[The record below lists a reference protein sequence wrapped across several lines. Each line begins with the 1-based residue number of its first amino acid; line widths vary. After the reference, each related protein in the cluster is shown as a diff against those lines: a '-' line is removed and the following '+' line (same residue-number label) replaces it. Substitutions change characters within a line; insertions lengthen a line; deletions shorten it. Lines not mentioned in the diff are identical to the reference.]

1 MMPVD
6 PNRVQVTLYLPP
18 ELNVSLKEIARIRD
32 KKVSHLAVALLQEAV
47 RRETKLAGTAYL
59 MPEINAMLEDKLSNM
74 EKQFIRLLTRTAIE
88 SGATKRLVIRLF
100 IALRITTADEINAME
115 NEAWNEARNS
125 LRKPLESL
133 DQLIASLRSGE
144 VE

>member
-1 MMPVD
+1 MPIE
-6 PNRVQVTLYLPP
+6 PNRIQVTLYLPP
-18 ELNVSLKEIARIRD
+18 ELNISLKEIARVRD

-47 RRETKLAGTAYL
+47 RRETKLAGTTYL
-59 MPEINAMLEDKLSNM
+59 MPEIDAMLEDKLSNM

-88 SGATKRLVIRLF
+88 NGATKRLVIRLF
-100 IALRITTADEINAME
+100 IALRITTADEINEME

-133 DQLIASLRSGE
+133 DELITSLRSRE
-144 VE
+144 VK